1 MHREIANL
9 TTTQALQRLAFL
21 PGCLLFD
28 SAKQMLDADKQ
39 PLGRFSF
46 LMADPFETIVQP
58 VGAADPLSPIA
69 DLLARYQTPTIAG
82 LPPMQ
87 GGVAGLFSYDLNRS
101 FESLPAAKH
110 DEFRL
115 PSIAAGAYDTVIAW
129 DHLQNKTWIISHG
142 FPETDGPARDRRAID
157 RADYFERLLLAS
169 PSVNHAAANASHC
182 STQSAGKQNNRS
194 QNNRSQNNS
203 LPPTPHLSK
212 QFPADHPTL
221 NQLTSNFS
229 KSNYIRAV
237 QKCIDYIVAGDV
249 FQINLA
255 QHLLHPATTDSL
267 SLYLRLRD
275 CNPAPFAGYFDLSG
289 ITETDAQI
297 ISASPERF
305 VSVRDRIVETRP
317 IKGTRPRTGRPM
329 VDIRARDR
337 LLASE
342 KDRAENTMIVDL
354 MRNDL
359 SLVCTDESI
368 RVEQLCKLESYQS
381 VLHLVSSVT
390 GKLKPSAT
398 LCDLIAATFPGG
410 SITGAPKI
418 RAMEIID
425 ELEPNARGA
434 YCGSLGYL
442 GFDGAADSNILI
454 RTITANQGYWQIP
467 VGGGIVVQSNPQSE
481 YQETW
486 TKAAGM
492 LRALETTVS
501 SELAAGELPA

>member
-1 MHREIANL
+1 M
-9 TTTQALQRLAFL
+9 
-21 PGCLLFD
+21 
-28 SAKQMLDADKQ
+28 
-39 PLGRFSF
+39 
-46 LMADPFETIVQP
+46 
-58 VGAADPLSPIA
+58 
-69 DLLARYQTPTIAG
+69 
-82 LPPMQ
+82 
-87 GGVAGLFSYDLNRS
+87 
-101 FESLPAAKH
+101 
-110 DEFRL
+110 
-115 PSIAAGAYDTVIAW
+115 
-129 DHLQNKTWIISHG
+129 
-142 FPETDGPARDRRAID
+142 
-157 RADYFERLLLAS
+157 
-169 PSVNHAAANASHC
+169 
-182 STQSAGKQNNRS
+182 
-194 QNNRSQNNS
+194 
-203 LPPTPHLSK
+203 
-212 QFPADHPTL
+212 
-221 NQLTSNFS
+221 
-229 KSNYIRAV
+229 

-267 SLYLRLRD
+267 SLYLRLRH

-492 LRALETTVS
+492 LRALETTVF
-501 SELAAGELPA
+501 SEPAAGELPA

>member
-1 MHREIANL
+1 MHREISNL
-9 TTTQALQRLAFL
+9 TTAQALQKLASL

-28 SAKQMLDADKQ
+28 SAKQMLDADQQ

-46 LMADPFETIVQP
+46 LMADPFETVVQP
-58 VGAADPLSPIA
+58 VGQIDPLSPIA
-69 DLLARYQTPTIAG
+69 ELLDRYPTQAIEG

-101 FESLPAAKH
+101 FESLPAAQH
-110 DEFRL
+110 DDFHL
-115 PSIAAGAYDTVIAW
+115 PSIVVGAYDTVIAW

-142 FPETDGPARDRRAID
+142 FPETEGPARKRRALQ
-157 RADYFERLLLAS
+157 RADYFERLLLATSSADQVASS
-169 PSVNHAAANASHC
+169 PSRC
-182 STQSAGKQNNRS
+182 RS
-194 QNNRSQNNS
+194 QPKSQPKS
-203 LPPTPHLSK
+203 PSAVPQLSQ
-212 QFPADHPTL
+212 QFPVDHPAL
-221 NQLTSNFS
+221 DQLTSNFS
-229 KSNYIRAV
+229 KPDYIHAV

-255 QHLLHPATTDSL
+255 QRLLHPATTDSL
-267 SLYLRLRD
+267 SLYLRLRN

-297 ISASPERF
+297 ICASPERF

-329 VDIRARDR
+329 IDIRERDR

-368 RVEQLCKLESYQS
+368 CVEQLCELESYQS

-390 GKLKPSAT
+390 GKLKPTAT
-398 LCDLIAATFPGG
+398 LCDLIAAIFPGG

-418 RAMEIID
+418 RSMEIIS

-454 RTITANQGYWQIP
+454 RTITANQDYWQIP
-467 VGGGIVVQSNPQSE
+467 VGGGIVVQSNPESE
-481 YQETW
+481 YRETW

-492 LRALETTVS
+492 LQAIETTAS
-501 SELAAGELPA
+501 AESAAGEMPA